1 MNNTFANKLFCLL
14 SGIALA
20 GSTYINVS
28 HAALP
33 NPTERIEYWQD
44 NYTALSVVKDDR
56 VKQANLVFKH
66 ILQAA
71 GNRPGVEP
79 RLLVIEENPLNISLP
94 VSIPDGWIILSRK
107 VLDVCYKDKQ
117 YGSDR
122 LAFVLAH
129 EVTHQLE
136 NDFWHMKFFQTIGAS
151 RSSNKKIAR
160 ELQDIAR
167 QSNKIRA
174 KELRADELG
183 IIYAMMAGYDVNTIV
198 GKNADSTF
206 FDEWLAALNP
216 ERLGN
221 HNTNST
227 HPSARQRATAVRA
240 RLEQVADKGD
250 LFSMG
255 LLFYQAGDF
264 RRAIQSFDRFKKY
277 YPGREVYLNLGASY
291 HKLAMQ
297 YYRHRAKGKGIL
309 PLKTSIAIDP
319 LNRASKIANRSVDDS
334 SREFKDAIGHAI
346 SNYKKT
352 LSLDPENIIAYNNI
366 ASAYIL
372 LGQPYKAISH
382 LQDAEQIQP
391 NHALMLNNMGVAFH
405 MANNPQTANKY
416 LNKAKHQGMKNN
428 YVTPLYNI
436 GVIAHQNGNSEKAK
450 QNWHEYLSKDNDSAW
465 ARLVNKTMGHKLKSS
480 TTSHSQREKLAGLE
494 VGTYVEE
501 IPVSWGKQPTKAVR
515 LGSSPFRLTR
525 YPNGVTT
532 LAESSEVRILTT
544 QAGFSGKTT
553 RGIGIGN
560 SEQDVLRKY
569 GSPEQTYLSTR
580 GKSLAYLSE
589 GITIQTADGK
599 VTGWILFWD

>member
-1 MNNTFANKLFCLL
+1 MNNTFAKKTFYTL
-14 SGIALA
+14 SAILMA

-33 NPTERIEYWQD
+33 NPTERIEYWQG
-44 NYTALSVVKDDR
+44 NYTALSAIKDDR
-56 VKQANLVFKH
+56 VKQANLVFKR

-71 GNRPGVEP
+71 GNRPGIEP

-94 VSIPDGWIILSRK
+94 VSIPDGWIILSNK

-117 YGSDR
+117 YGNDR

-129 EVTHQLE
+129 EVAHQLE
-136 NDFWHMKFFQTIGAS
+136 NDFWHMKFFQTMSAS
-151 RSSNKKIAR
+151 RSSNKKVVR

-216 ERLGN
+216 ERLAN
-221 HNTNST
+221 RNTNRT
-227 HPSARQRATAVRA
+227 HPTARQRATAVRA

-250 LFSMG
+250 LFNLG
-255 LLFYQAGDF
+255 LLFYQTGDF
-264 RRAIQSFDRFKKY
+264 KHAIQSFDRFKKY
-277 YPGREVYLNLGASY
+277 YPGREVYLNLGAS
-291 HKLAMQ
+291 HHNLAMQ
-297 YYRHRAKGKGIL
+297 YYRHRSKGKGSL
-309 PLKTSIAIDP
+309 PLRTSVAIDP
-319 LNRASKIANRSVDDS
+319 LNRASKIANRSVDES
-334 SREFKDAIGHAI
+334 SREFKNAIDHAI
-346 SNYKKT
+346 SNYKKAI
-352 LSLDPENIIAYNNI
+352 SLDPENIIAYNNI

-372 LGQPYKAISH
+372 LEQPYKAISH
-382 LQDAEQIQP
+382 LQDAERIQP
-391 NHALMLNNMGVAFH
+391 SHALMLNNMGVAFH
-405 MANNPQTANKY
+405 MVNNPQTAIKY
-416 LNKAKHQGMKNN
+416 LNKAKHQGTKNN
-428 YVTPLYNI
+428 YVTPLYNL
-436 GVIAHQNGNSEKAK
+436 GVIAHQNGNNEKAE
-450 QNWHEYLSKDNDSAW
+450 QNWQAYLSKDSDSAW
-465 ARLVNKTMGHKLKSS
+465 ARLINKALGHKLKSS
-480 TTSHSQREKLAGLE
+480 PSHNQREKLAGLE
-494 VGTYVEE
+494 VGTYFEE
-501 IPVSWGKQPTKAVR
+501 IPTSWGKQPTKAVQ
-515 LGSSPFRLTR
+515 LGSSSFSLTR

-532 LAESSEVRILTT
+532 LAESREVRILTT
-544 QAGFSGKTT
+544 QTGFSGKTA
-553 RGIGIGN
+553 RGVRIGH
-560 SEQDVLRKY
+560 SERDVLRKY